1 MPDSAAMP
9 DAALM
14 VLIGLGGNLPTP
26 GYGAPRRTLTAALA
40 ALAGEGIA
48 VAACSAWY
56 RSAPLPPS
64 DQPWY
69 VNAVAALATEIDPFA
84 LLAAMQRVEQ
94 RFGRVRPAPNAA
106 RTADLD
112 LLDYNGLEIET
123 TALVLPHPRLHQRRF
138 VLVPLDEL
146 APDWRHPRLGLTAA
160 ELLAGLAPGQ
170 AVYRLPV
177 EANDQTA
184 G

>member
-1 MPDSAAMP
+1 
-9 DAALM
+9 M
-14 VLIGLGGNLPTP
+14 VLIGLGGNLPSP
-26 GYGAPRRTLTAALA
+26 GYGAPRQTLTAALA

-56 RSAPLPPS
+56 KSAPVPPS

-69 VNAVAALATEIDPFA
+69 VNGVAALTTEIDPLA
-84 LLAAMQRVEQ
+84 LLAVLQRVERQ
-94 RFGRVRPAPNAA
+94 FGRVRGVRNAA
-106 RTADLD
+106 RTVDLD
-112 LLDYNGLEIET
+112 LLDYGGLKVET

-138 VLVPLDEL
+138 VLVPLNEL

-160 ELLAGLAPGQ
+160 QLLARLTTRQ
-170 AVYRLPV
+170 RVYRLAP
-177 EANDQTA
+177 ETGDPPN

>member
-1 MPDSAAMP
+1 VAGGSSV
-9 DAALM
+9 
-14 VLIGLGGNLPTP
+14 VLIGLGGNLPSP

-40 ALAGEGIA
+40 VLAGEGIG

-69 VNAVAALATEIDPFA
+69 VNAVAALATEIDAFA
-84 LLAAMQRVEQ
+84 LLAALQRIERQ
-94 RFGRVRPAPNAA
+94 FGRVRGTRNAA
-106 RTADLD
+106 RTVDLD
-112 LLDYNGLEIET
+112 LLDYDGLEVET

-138 VLVPLDEL
+138 VLVPLNEL

-160 ELLAGLAPGQ
+160 QLLARLATRQ
-170 AVYRLPV
+170 RVYRLPP
-177 EANDQTA
+177 EPDDPPN

>member
-1 MPDSAAMP
+1 
-9 DAALM
+9 M
-14 VLIGLGGNLPTP
+14 VLIGLGGNLPSP

-56 RSAPLPPS
+56 KTAPLPPS

-69 VNAVAALATEIDPFA
+69 VNAVAALTTEIDPIA
-84 LLAAMQRVEQ
+84 LLAALQRIE
-94 RFGRVRPAPNAA
+94 RHFGRVRGVRNAA
-106 RTADLD
+106 RTVDLD
-112 LLDYNGLEIET
+112 LLDYDGLEVET

-138 VLVPLDEL
+138 VLVPLNEV

-160 ELLAGLAPGQ
+160 QLLTKLATRQ
-170 AVYRLPV
+170 RVYRLPP
-177 EANDQTA
+177 EPGDPAN